1 METTR
6 PAASVGAAA
15 TNTMSL
21 PMGLVWRFAAAS
33 LIGGIG
39 FSLIMPLA
47 VVRLAQQGYG
57 AASIGFFALLPFLVL
72 TLCIPFTVKLRNR
85 VGRGRTFFFGQV
97 LGIGPVI
104 GFAVTDSY
112 ALWCLFGVVG
122 GLYAA
127 ALWGLT
133 DTLIAENAPPDRV
146 GSVTGSY
153 QTLVAGAL
161 TLGPALPITLSLDF
175 ETGSRLAVALM
186 AASFIPTATL
196 GLRAIDAADHTDGI
210 TSVLRMFRAAPT
222 LVGAAFLGGLF
233 ESGVNAMG
241 ALHALR
247 LGFGS
252 ASAALVVAVI
262 AAGSLLAQYPLGKLT
277 DRIAM
282 KPLLLAACLI
292 LLASS
297 ALLPLATAYPSL
309 LWVVA
314 ATWGA
319 FGGGLY
325 TLILVHIAKAYRGT
339 GVAAASI
346 VTLMAYTVGGMV
358 GPGLGGVVTEIAPGH
373 GLAVMLV
380 LLSAI
385 MVGVIALGRDLRTAE
400 NRPPSS
406 RNALAR

>member
-1 METTR
+1 
-6 PAASVGAAA
+6 
-15 TNTMSL
+15 
-21 PMGLVWRFAAAS
+21 MGLVWRYAAAS

-47 VVRLAQQGYG
+47 VVSLAERGYG
-57 AASIGFFALLPFLVL
+57 AASVGFFALLPFLVL
-72 TLCIPFTVKLRNR
+72 TLSIPFSARLRNR
-85 VGRGRTFFFGQV
+85 VGRGRTFLFGQV

-146 GSVTGSY
+146 GRVTGSY

-161 TLGPALPITLSLDF
+161 TLGPALPMMFSLDF
-175 ETGSRLAVALM
+175 DTGSRLAVALM
-186 AASFIPTATL
+186 AASFVPVATL
-196 GLRAIDAADHTDGI
+196 GLRAIDAADHTDGT
-210 TSVLRMFRAAPT
+210 TSVLRMLLAAPT

-241 ALHALR
+241 ALHALQ

-262 AAGSLLAQYPLGKLT
+262 AAGSLLAQYPLGRLT
-277 DRIAM
+277 DRIAL
-282 KPLLLAACLI
+282 KPLLLTACAI

-297 ALLPLATAYPSL
+297 ALLPLASTYPSL
-309 LWVVA
+309 LWAVA
-314 ATWGA
+314 AIWGA

-325 TLILVHIAKAYRGT
+325 TLILVHIAKTYRGT

-346 VTLMAYTVGGMV
+346 VALMAYTVGGMV
-358 GPGLGGVVTEIAPGH
+358 GPGLGGVVTQVAPGH
-373 GLAVMLV
+373 GLAAMLV
-380 LLSAI
+380 LLSGI
-385 MVGVIALGRDLRTAE
+385 MVGVIACGRDLKIPE
-400 NRPPSS
+400 HRPQS
-406 RNALAR
+406 RRLSDEHQP